1 MAGETW
7 QSAACREAEEEIQVV
22 CRHENFEAEV
32 PKHVLT
38 GNSSN
43 RKQVI
48 VVGAVSAVYKV
59 GTFVPSHEVLERDV
73 IFPDDEKRLCF
84 PIHREALALYWSS
97 KGVAHNI
104 KE

>member
-7 QSAACREAEEEIQVV
+7 QSAACREAAEEIQII
-22 CRHENFEAEV
+22 CRHENFAAET
-32 PKHVLT
+32 PEHVLT

-104 KE
+104 SD